1 MFKKEKKKLFRK
13 TDISSMLKQ
22 QSGISNVISHDSIYI
37 LLLEERDFLTGA
49 GTYSKCIEK
58 QFDLK
63 LQDKNSCAKIQRG
76 KGTLKSW

>member
-1 MFKKEKKKLFRK
+1 MFKKKKRKAVYK
-13 TDISSMLKQ
+13 TDISSLLKQ
-22 QSGISNVISHDSIYI
+22 ESGISNVVSHDSIYI
-37 LLLEERDFLTGA
+37 LLLEEKDFLTGA

-63 LQDKNSCAKIQRG
+63 LQDKNSCEIQSG